1 MLRLEEAI
9 DEKIV
14 DNIRMMS
21 SQFLL
26 SSTAIIEADGSYL
39 YYQHDGPYCKYL
51 SEIFCKSGKST
62 RSVCKEECLR
72 ISTESMDRKEPVEI
86 QCCGGI
92 NIYAVPIIYKEQV
105 IGSISAGITNPPL
118 ERSKLMDISKKYC
131 IDVYDLVQRA
141 YSTKRITK
149 KESEMARLQLRMTAL
164 LISSLYENKIKQIED
179 DELLK
184 RQNRLL
190 KEKSILVE
198 QQKEELEAIINNMSD
213 VLMVFDEDGKYIL
226 LNKAADSSNFA
237 SSCKCV
243 GDSYKPG
250 IYYDTDGKE
259 LQYEDLPAVRV
270 YNGES
275 IKEQIV
281 IIKTPEGEK
290 SIGVSGTPLL
300 DESGKMRLGIMC
312 VRDITETINQYKTI
326 KLQRNQLEAIFETL
340 QDRISIFDKEGRFL
354 LKSDLHPVKYKTLDY
369 NVRDSAKYI
378 VFSDVEGNP
387 LPDEEM
393 CHYKL
398 FKGEK
403 VKSGKIRTF
412 NDKIERYFDI
422 SGVPIF
428 DENNQFHLG
437 VMLTTDITETIK
449 LANEIKQQKER
460 LEAIVNSMSNGLVI
474 LDSEFKV
481 ELLNKSAREIFI
493 GSDENGKDSG
503 FQKSNKYYI
512 GIDGKKVEKSELNIQ
527 KIIDIGSFQN
537 VIMTILRPDKKIYV
551 SMNGGPIYDNDGVV
565 REVILC
571 VRDITEQV
579 MLDNAVKYQQ
589 DELLKV
595 EREKN
600 AALENSINIKDE
612 FLTTISHEFK
622 TPLTV
627 INSAIQAM
635 ELICKDDL
643 SDKAKNFLN
652 KIRQNTFRQLRL
664 VNNLLDVTKIG
675 AGGIKLNKRNHDIIL
690 LTRSITESVNL
701 YALQKG
707 IKLSFV
713 TSLKKK
719 VIGLDEENYE
729 RIMLNLL
736 SNAIKYTSSGGK
748 IEVSIKARKGNVII
762 SVKDT
767 GFGIPR
773 DKQEMVFERFTQVD
787 NSFTRQAE
795 GTGIGLALVK
805 MLVEALDGCI
815 HLKSREYKGSVFTI
829 ILPSAKVEGGDVCIN
844 RTNTVESRLINAIAV
859 EFSDIYHVNNPK
871 AYNISNN
878 HQKVQKL
885 LERDA
890 ITKAIC
896 SELNS
901 CIDLKTT
908 LRTIMYNIKQMIK
921 CEAIAIR
928 LYNGG
933 DYPYYVYKGFPE
945 QFIKLDSSLCGV
957 DKHGKRQKSMD
968 GKHYILECVCGK
980 VLNGDTDSAFSFFT
994 NGGSFWTNSASS
1006 LTDTE
1011 MEAINSCKIRK
1022 YCIERGYES
1031 IALIPIRSKER
1042 IIGLIQMNDT
1052 RKNIYSEDMVEY
1064 LEILGENIGLAVENS
1079 LINDKLKKLV

>member
-1 MLRLEEAI
+1 MLCLKEAI
-9 DEKIV
+9 DEKIL

-21 SQFLL
+21 AQFLH
-26 SSTAIIEADGSYL
+26 SSAAIIETDGSYL

-62 RSVCKEECLR
+62 RSVCQEECFR
-72 ISTESMDRKEPVEI
+72 ISMESMERKEPVEI

-118 ERSKLMDISKKYC
+118 ERSKLIDISKKYC

-149 KESEMARLQLRMTAL
+149 KEIEMARLQLRMAAL

-184 RQNRLL
+184 RQNQLL

-198 QQKEELEAIINNMSD
+198 RQKEELEAIINNMSD

-226 LNKAADSSNFA
+226 LNKAADSSSFA
-237 SSCKCV
+237 SSCKSV
-243 GDSYKPG
+243 GDSYRPG
-250 IYYDTDGKE
+250 IYYDKDGNE
-259 LQYEDLPAVRV
+259 LQYECIPAVRV
-270 YNGES
+270 YNGEN

-326 KLQRNQLEAIFETL
+326 NLQRNQLEAIFETL
-340 QDRISIFDKEGRFL
+340 QDRISIFDKEGKFL
-354 LKSDLHPVKYKTLDY
+354 LKSDLHPLKYKTLDY

-378 VFSDVEGNP
+378 AFSDVEGNP

-393 CHYKL
+393 CHNKL
-398 FKGEK
+398 FKGQK
-403 VKSGKIRTF
+403 VKSDKIRTF

-449 LANEIKQQKER
+449 LTNEIRQQKER
-460 LEAIVNSMSNGLVI
+460 LEAMVNSMSNGLVI
-474 LDSEFKV
+474 LGSNYKT
-481 ELLNKSAREIFI
+481 ELLNKSAREIFV
-493 GSDENGKDSG
+493 GSDEIEKDKG
-503 FQKSNKYYI
+503 VLKNNNYYF
-512 GIDGKKVEKSELNIQ
+512 GIDGEKVEKGEVNIH
-527 KIIDIGSFQN
+527 KIFDKGSFEN
-537 VIMTILRPDKKIYV
+537 VIMTISRPDKKLYV
-551 SMNGGPIYDNDGVV
+551 SINGSPIYDNDGVV
-565 REVILC
+565 REEILC

-579 MLDNAVKYQQ
+579 RLDNAVKCKH
-589 DELLKV
+589 DELLKA

-600 AALENSINIKDE
+600 VALENSINIKDE

-643 SDKAKNFLN
+643 SEKAKSFIN

-675 AGGIKLNKRNHDIIL
+675 TGGIKLNKRNHDIVL
-690 LTRSITESVNL
+690 LTRNITESVNF
-701 YALQKG
+701 YAMQKE

-713 TSLKKK
+713 SSFKKK

-736 SNAIKYTSSGGK
+736 SNAIKYTSSGGT
-748 IEVSIKARKGNVII
+748 IEVSLKSRKGNVII

-767 GFGIPR
+767 GFGIPK

-805 MLVEALDGCI
+805 MLVEALDGSI
-815 HLKSREYKGSVFTI
+815 HLKSREYKGSVFTV
-829 ILPSAKVEGGDVCIN
+829 ILPSAKVEGGDICIN
-844 RTNTVESRLINAIAV
+844 RPNIVESRLTNAIAV
-859 EFSDIYHVNNPK
+859 EFSDIYQVNNHRVFS
-871 AYNISNN
+871 ISNN

-885 LERDA
+885 LEREA

-896 SELNS
+896 SELNN

-928 LYNGG
+928 LYNGE

-945 QFIKLDSSLCGV
+945 QFIKLDSSLCQM
-957 DKHGKRQKSMD
+957 DSSGKRKKSAD
-968 GKHYILECVCGK
+968 GKHYILECVCGT
-980 VLNGDTDSAFSFFT
+980 VILGCTDPAFSFFT

-1006 LTDTE
+1006 LAEEE
-1011 MEAINSCKIRK
+1011 MEAVNACKIRK

-1031 IALIPIRSKER
+1031 IALIPIRSRGK

-1052 RKNIYSEDMVEY
+1052 RKNIYSEDMIEY

-1079 LINDKLKKLV
+1079 LINEKLKKLV